1 MVQTIYMKLLPINLL
16 PIINTFDLKDIH
28 IADREL
34 EMNIQ

>member
-1 MVQTIYMKLLPINLL
+1 MAQTIYMKLLPISLV

-28 IADREL
+28 FIDREL

>member
-1 MVQTIYMKLLPINLL
+1 MVQTIYMKLLPISLL

-28 IADREL
+28 FIDREL